1 MYLRSIGRHFTQMN
15 AYFLAMNSKRCNWY
29 SSEVTVLTEKVEE
42 KLDLI
47 RSEFSDIAIASQTQR
62 RMLRGWR

>member
-1 MYLRSIGRHFTQMN
+1 MLQLR
-15 AYFLAMNSKRCNWY
+15 KCNKKNNL
-29 SSEVTVLTEKVEE
+29 SGHVKLIRSEITVLTEKVEE

-47 RSEFSDIAIASQTQR
+47 RSKFSEKTIASQTQR

>member
-1 MYLRSIGRHFTQMN
+1 MGFNMASNVTVSQMQ
-15 AYFLAMNSKRCNWY
+15 FKRPRKTNWY
-29 SSEVTVLTEKVEE
+29 SSEITVLTEKVEE